1 MFFDLQRFDDVAYG
15 PKWIYR
21 ISPIAQDATKYF
33 IPAGKTYVTRA
44 ETSNVYEPPVTLFQP
59 DPCGNQTITVY
70 GISAPTPNTST
81 TITASLF
88 YHYASGGAQ
97 AISDVT
103 VTGSD
108 APLLRITIDGVE
120 YMADETGHLVPV
132 PTAVDISGNA
142 WYALY
147 SEQTTFGWLNANST
161 TMNDG
166 YLDDGDSNVTVWIT
180 NVSAVSGTA
189 AAATATLASDK
200 TISDV
205 TVTGGAAETIHITI
219 GGVEYAVD
227 GCGKLCNLS
236 SFNFMTREDKQKLDG
251 INSST
256 YLTTAAA
263 ASTYLG
269 KTAKAASA
277 STADALTTRR
287 VLYISDKAGANT
299 GPGVFFSG
307 TANATIKMPDTAVFT
322 KLTTTNLVLGTTA
335 STTEGAMWLE
345 WS

>member
-1 MFFDLQRFDDVAYG
+1 MVNFDLQRFDDVVAYG
-15 PKWIYR
+15 PKWIFTDDNVDGFKGE
-21 ISPIAQDATKYF
+21 PLYF
-33 IPAGKTYVTRA
+33 VPAGKTYTIRYEDA
-44 ETSNVYEPPVTLFQP
+44 RWYGETLHNVPRNYPNGDE
-59 DPCGNQTITVY
+59 TITIQGLSSV
-70 GISAPTPNTST
+70 PNPDTST
-81 TITASLF
+81 TVTATAYNVSN
-88 YHYASGGAQ
+88 
-97 AISDVT
+97 VT

-120 YMADETGHLVPV
+120 YMADETGHLVPA

-142 WYALY
+142 WYALH
-147 SEQTTFGWLNANST
+147 SDQTTWGWLASDST
-161 TMNDG
+161 TANEG
-166 YLDDGDSNVTVWIT
+166 YLDDNDSAVTVWISG
-180 NVSAVSGTA
+180 VSSVTGSATSATAVLASGVAVSG
-189 AAATATLASDK
+189 
-200 TISDV
+200 V
-205 TVTGGAAETIHITI
+205 TVTGSVAGTVTITI
-219 GGVEYAVD
+219 NGVEYEVD
-227 GCGKLCNLS
+227 SAGKLQRKLPNLGL
-236 SFNFMTREDKQKLDG
+236 MTKADKQKLDG

-287 VLYISDKAGANT
+287 VLYISDRGGKNI

-307 TANATIKMPDTAVFT
+307 TANATIKMPDTAVFA

>member
-15 PKWIYR
+15 PKWIFTDDN
-21 ISPIAQDATKYF
+21 IDGFKGEPLYF
-33 IPAGKTYVTRA
+33 VPAGKTYIIRYEDVRWYS
-44 ETSNVYEPPVTLFQP
+44 ETLHNVPRNYPNGDE
-59 DPCGNQTITVY
+59 TITIQGLSSV
-70 GISAPTPNTST
+70 PNPDTST
-81 TITASLF
+81 TVTATAYNVSN
-88 YHYASGGAQ
+88 
-97 AISDVT
+97 VT

-108 APLLRITIDGVE
+108 APLLRITIEGVE
-120 YMADETGHLVPV
+120 YMADETGHLVPA
-132 PTAVDISGNA
+132 PTGVDISGNA

-189 AAATATLASDK
+189 AAATATLASGK

-236 SFNFMTREDKQKLDG
+236 SFNFMTREDKQKLDE

-263 ASTYLG
+263 ASNYLE

-287 VLYISDKAGANT
+287 VLYISDRTGANT

-307 TANATIKMPDTAVFT
+307 ASNATIKMPDTAVFT